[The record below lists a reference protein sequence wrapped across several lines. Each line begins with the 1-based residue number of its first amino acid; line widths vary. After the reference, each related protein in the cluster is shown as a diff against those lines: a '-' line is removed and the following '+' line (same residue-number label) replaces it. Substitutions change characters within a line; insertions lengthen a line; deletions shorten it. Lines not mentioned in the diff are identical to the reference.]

1 MTTAKLHYQVEG
13 EWACGEIWLGD
24 AHYEYE
30 RTDDGEVVLYALN
43 TQTVVGKFEDSEE
56 GWEQLEQGLVV

>member
-1 MTTAKLHYQVEG
+1 MATAKLHYKVEG

-30 RTDDGEVVLYALN
+30 RDDGEVVLYALN
-43 TQTVVGKFEDSEE
+43 TQTVVGVFDDTDE